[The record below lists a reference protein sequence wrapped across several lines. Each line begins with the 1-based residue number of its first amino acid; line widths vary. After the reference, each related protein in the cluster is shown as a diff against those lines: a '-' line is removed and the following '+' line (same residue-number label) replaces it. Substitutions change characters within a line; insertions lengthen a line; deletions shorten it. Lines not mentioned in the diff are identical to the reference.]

1 MIYPMFAMVLL
12 TFLIAFRLLFLRLK
26 AIKTGQVKLSQ
37 FRLNTGDIPDEIIQ
51 TTRNYSNLF
60 EIPVLF
66 YAAGATAMAMGTEST
81 MMTIIAWLFVLA
93 RVAHSWIHLTSND
106 VINRFRIYIVANFC
120 VLTIWGLLL
129 VDHATHYTGQ
139 A

>member
-12 TFLIAFRLLFLRLK
+12 TFFVAFRLLFLRLK
-26 AIKTGQVKLSQ
+26 AIKTGKMKLSQ
-37 FRLNTGDIPDEIIQ
+37 FRLNTGDIPDEITQ

-60 EIPVLF
+60 EIPILF
-66 YAAGATAMAMGTEST
+66 YVAGAIAIAMGTESP

-93 RVAHSWIHLTSND
+93 RGVHSWIHLTTND

-120 VLTIWGLLL
+120 VLAIWGLLL
-129 VDHATHYTGQ
+129 VDHATHYTG
-139 A
+139 